1 MKHEFTHE
9 LETAV
14 AVARDAAELIR
25 RHSGGVNAR
34 AVNEKGRHDLVTEV
48 DLASQEL
55 IVSSLRRSFPDYG
68 FLAEEEQGDSG
79 PSDAS
84 RRWVIDPI
92 DGTTNFTH
100 GVPPYSVSIALVEE
114 ETVVAGVVLEV
125 VSGETFTAV
134 RGAGSFANGVRMRV
148 SNARSLDE
156 ALISTGFPYR
166 SVDHVDQYLAVLR
179 EYMVRCRG
187 VRRHGSAAIDLAY
200 LAAGRFDG
208 FFETG
213 LMAWDIA
220 AGMLLIEEAGGRV
233 TTFEGGDNPL
243 FDGQILASNGRVHD
257 EMLGVVQPLVGVF
270 S

>member
-9 LETAV
+9 LETAA

-25 RHSGGVNAR
+25 LHGGRVNAN
-34 AVNEKGRHDLVTEV
+34 AVSEKGRHDLVTEIDV
-48 DLASQEL
+48 ASQEL
-55 IVSSLRRSFPDYG
+55 IVSSLRRHFPDYG
-68 FLAEEEQGDSG
+68 FLAEEEQDDEG
-79 PSDAS
+79 PPNAS

-100 GVPPYSVSIALVEE
+100 GVPPYSVSIGLIED
-114 ETVVAGVVLEV
+114 ETVMAAVVLEV
-125 VSGETFTAV
+125 VSGETFTAI
-134 RGAGSFANGVRMRV
+134 RGAGSYVNGVPMRV
-148 SNARSLDE
+148 SDARSLDE

-166 SVDHVDQYLAVLR
+166 SVGHVDQYLAVLR
-179 EYMVRCRG
+179 EFMVRCRG

-233 TTFEGGDNPL
+233 TTFEGGSSVL
-243 FDGQILASNGRVHD
+243 FDGQILASNGGLHD
-257 EMLGVVQPLVGVF
+257 EMREVLQPLVGVF

>member
-1 MKHEFTHE
+1 MKNEFSHE

-25 RHSGGVNAR
+25 RHGGRVNAN
-34 AVNEKGRHDLVTEV
+34 AVSEKGRHDLVTEIDV
-48 DLASQEL
+48 ASQEL
-55 IVSSLRRSFPDYG
+55 IVSSLRRRFPDYG
-68 FLAEEEQGDSG
+68 FLAEEDQDDDG
-79 PSDAS
+79 PPDAT
-84 RRWVIDPI
+84 RCWVIDPI

-100 GVPPYSVSIALVEE
+100 GVPPYSVSIALLEE
-114 ETVVAGVVLEV
+114 GTVVVGVIVEV
-125 VSGETFTAV
+125 VGGETFTAI
-134 RGAGSFANGVRMRV
+134 RGAGSYADGVRMRV
-148 SNARSLDE
+148 SDTSSLDE

-166 SVDHVDQYLAVLR
+166 SVSHVDEYLAVLR
-179 EYMVRCRG
+179 EFMIRCRG

-220 AGMLLIEEAGGRV
+220 AGMLLIEEAGGEV
-233 TTFEGGDNPL
+233 TTFEGEGDVL
-243 FDGQILASNGRVHD
+243 FGGQILASNKRLHG
-257 EMLGVVQPLVGVF
+257 EMREAVRSLASVF